1 MDKNNPAI
9 RSLLEANEEFR
20 RLFREHETLEKELAD
35 LDKYHYL
42 SPQQELERKK
52 IQKIKL
58 KGKDRM
64 EEIIRLSRTE
74 TGTS

>member
-20 RLFREHETLEKELAD
+20 KLFQEHETLEKELAD
-35 LDKYHYL
+35 FDKYHYL
-42 SPQQELERKK
+42 SPQQELERKR

-64 EEIIRLSRTE
+64 EEIIRLARAD
-74 TGTS
+74 TGAS